1 MPKELVWVILGIG
14 ILILILVVP
23 NQLEYKKESD
33 NCNKL
38 GGTLIKKGA
47 DFVCVEEPRN

>member
-1 MPKELVWVILGIG
+1 MPKELMWVILGIA
-14 ILILILVVP
+14 IVP
-23 NQLEYKKESD
+23 NQLEYMKESD

-47 DFVCVEEPRN
+47 FKRYLEDNL

>member
-1 MPKELVWVILGIG
+1 MPKELMWVILGIA
-14 ILILILVVP
+14 ILIIILFVP
-23 NQLEYKKESD
+23 NQLEYMKESN

-47 DFVCVEEPRN
+47 DFVCVKS